1 MKICLKVFLIIQV
14 GAGQIETHLPGEV
27 DKKRTQGRE
36 HVTKDNTAQK
46 GTLSTVSRKHL
57 KTHLRGQGDAL
68 LKKDPNSAVRN

>member
-14 GAGQIETHLPGEV
+14 GAGQIETYLPGEV

-57 KTHLRGQGDAL
+57 KKLRGQGDTL
-68 LKKDPNSAVRN
+68 LKKDPNSAVMN